1 MTKIS
6 KRILISEIQNK
17 TGCSFNS
24 ARFQY
29 ELLLDIIREHLLK
42 GDDVILTG
50 FGQFTVS
57 IHRGHKTNF
66 HDGSSVGDYK
76 TLKFYPSNVIK
87 RKLNP
92 KMVVVKKS
100 KKEVDFHE

>member
-6 KRILISEIQNK
+6 KRNLISEIQNK
-17 TGCSFNS
+17 TGCNFNN

-92 KMVVVKKS
+92 NMAVVKKS

>member
-1 MTKIS
+1 MTRFS
-6 KRILISEIQNK
+6 KRNLISEIQKK
-17 TGCSFNS
+17 TGCTFNV
-24 ARFQY
+24 ARLQY

-66 HDGSSVGDYK
+66 NDGSSVGDYK

-92 KMVVVKKS
+92 NMVVEKKH
-100 KKEVDFHE
+100 KKEADSHE